1 MVILL
6 TSVLE
11 TCCEGAPSLFLSYR
25 MSGHVSSDRNVT
37 QAGPIR
43 SGCERNNMI
52 SRLLISSKYTI
63 VVDYRMQGQDQTH
76 THQVT
81 LQGRIV
87 PPTRAHRVRSAI
99 KRKASQDGYR
109 AAQVIRKRRRSP
121 IDAAADRLI
130 QSVQN
135 APVKLDSEVVD
146 HVAAAKTRDMQ
157 VTRNQNGEK
166 ERNTTRPARA
176 FTHPQTRTPRP
187 REQRCVACIV
197 LKSSRHQHPCL
208 APHTRS

>member
-52 SRLLISSKYTI
+52 SRLLISS
-63 VVDYRMQGQDQTH
+63 
-76 THQVT
+76 
-81 LQGRIV
+81 RIV